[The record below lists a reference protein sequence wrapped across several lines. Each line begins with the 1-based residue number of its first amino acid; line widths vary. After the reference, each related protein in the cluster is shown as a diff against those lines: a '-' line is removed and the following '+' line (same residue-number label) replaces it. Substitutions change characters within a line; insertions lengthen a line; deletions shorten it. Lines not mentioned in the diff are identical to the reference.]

1 MVEIIVALEAV
12 HGTIEKKKLES
23 LVNQLYDGR

>member
-1 MVEIIVALEAV
+1 MVEIIVALEPRMELS
-12 HGTIEKKKLES
+12 EKRPA